1 MKNTKLI
8 LLAMLVAVASMFV
21 VPTFASENFS
31 TVKSKPQKT
40 TSPVIKGQILNNTFS
55 KVSLQLAY
63 GNDRQSFGEATIDKN
78 GNFELHSTVTNN
90 DIYMLVF
97 AEKQNFLIVL
107 SPNENIELVIDADNL
122 RSVPQVSG
130 SESMAF
136 VKNVTDLLANSQSL
150 LDSINHA
157 LQVDKNQIF
166 FHGFTQNFAQY
177 YQTNSDVS
185 HDVVEAAQ
193 AIDSLKHLTDK
204 CSAKGKLNAK
214 FLNDYCY
221 YANKYMRDMTELFT
235 SVEVFNTGTYTMY
248 DFKNQRVSGNDD
260 FFNEVDQY
268 LRTVETLK
276 SNTTTNVKPFVRE
289 AARLLAVRDS
299 LVYNDLFDKKANKVA
314 WCNQVI
320 NLVNDK
326 YVLVNEKK
334 SNIEKLTADA
344 DEQGRAIYSKA
355 QSKVSAI
362 VQQYQNQYNNASA
375 QNNKDLQ
382 DLLLAHKDDIA
393 VLMFLDNFPREKNM
407 DLHSTVVKALYAKY
421 PNQQLVKERYA
432 VETSPATATS
442 VGAVAP
448 DLAFPDPS
456 GQIRKLSDL
465 RGKVVLLDFWASWC
479 RPCRGENPHVVAMY
493 HKYHD
498 KGFEVFSVS
507 LDRDKAN
514 WEKAIMADGLIWPNH
529 VSDLK
534 YWSSEAARI
543 YGVSS
548 IPCTFLLDQN
558 GRIIAKNLRGE
569 SLAKALQQLFGE

>member
-1 MKNTKLI
+1 MKNSKLI
-8 LLAMLVAVASMFV
+8 LLAMLVSVASMFV
-21 VPTFASENFS
+21 VPAFASENFS
-31 TVKSKPQKT
+31 TIQSKPQKT

-63 GNDRQSFGEATIDKN
+63 GNDRQSYGEAVIDKD
-78 GNFELHSTVTNN
+78 GNFELKSTVTNN

-97 AEKQNFLIVL
+97 AEKQNFLLVL
-107 SPNENIELVIDADNL
+107 EPNQTIELIIDADNL
-122 RSVPQVSG
+122 RAVPQVSG
-130 SESMAF
+130 SKSMNF
-136 VKNVTDLLANSQSL
+136 VKNVTDLLSDSQLL

-157 LQVDKNQIF
+157 LQVDQNQIF

-177 YQTNSDVS
+177 YQTNSDVE
-185 HDVVEAAQ
+185 HDVVEAMQ
-193 AIDSLKHLTDK
+193 AVDSLKQLTDR

-214 FLNDYCY
+214 YLNDYCY
-221 YANKYMRDMTELFT
+221 YANKFMRDLTESFT
-235 SVEVFNTGTYTMY
+235 SVEVFNTNSYAMY
-248 DFKNQRVSGNDD
+248 DFKNQRVSGNND
-260 FFNEVDQY
+260 FFNDVDKY
-268 LRTVETLK
+268 LATVEKFK
-276 SNTTTNVKPFVRE
+276 SNTMTNVKPFVRE
-289 AARLLAVRDS
+289 ASRLLAVRDS
-299 LVYNDLFDKKANKVA
+299 LVYNDLFDKKASKVA

-320 NLVNDK
+320 ELVNNK
-326 YVLVNEKK
+326 YSLVNEKK
-334 SNIEKLTADA
+334 SDLEKQMLNA

-355 QSKVSAI
+355 QNMVSAI
-362 VQQYQNQYNNASA
+362 VQQYQNQYNNESA
-375 QNNKDLQ
+375 KNNKALQ
-382 DLLLAHKDDIA
+382 DMLLENKDDIA
-393 VLMFLDNFPREKNM
+393 VLMFLDNFPREKYM
-407 DLHSTVVKALYAKY
+407 DLHSQVVKALHAKY
-421 PNQQLVKERYA
+421 PEHQLVKERYA

-442 VGAVAP
+442 IGAIAP

-569 SLAKALQQLFGE
+569 SLAKALEQLFGE